1 MLVEFKRKLMSKA
14 EKIKEQ
20 IGWLKV
26 IFGILSAIAI
36 SLIGFLATNYQK
48 AEPIISVLTM
58 SFVLLVSFSI
68 IIVNKKA
75 FDKID
80 ELEGL

>member
-1 MLVEFKRKLMSKA
+1 MGKVD
-14 EKIKEQ
+14 KIKEQ

-36 SLIGFLATNYQK
+36 SLVGFLATNYQK
-48 AEPIISVLTM
+48 VEPIISILAM
-58 SFVLLVSFSI
+58 SFVLLLSFAI

-80 ELEGL
+80 ELEDL